1 MQASCTS
8 TSDRAAA
15 RSWRVRTILGWA
27 WRIPLAVCLALVLFE
42 AFLRMPPFRVGVS
55 PVTYHPQLGYWH
67 KTDYDGQSFSACY
80 SVPYRLDGQGL
91 RPSRGQVPGRKAIL
105 LGDSQ
110 VEAVMVADEQVMHQ
124 RLQAH
129 LGDRIEVLNYGLGG
143 SGADLQHLVLQHL
156 VDLDQV
162 GWVVQLVNLDSDVY
176 EANPNNDK
184 PGQRPRARLRFDD
197 PADLDRFHLVP
208 PAPFT
213 RMEQFREVF
222 SDFQLYSYSRAALV
236 PVRGLLREV
245 RQTLKASPPSPA
257 ADPART
263 GPSELAWTN
272 LIGPIRQN
280 QKLVEAHGGR
290 YLALVW
296 NRDPLLLTEWQ
307 RRIAPLGIETLD
319 LAPALARA
327 GVDLAKVSFSCDHHF
342 TAATHDEIA
351 KVLAGSGFF
360 DRAGPAKARQA
371 RPSWAMNIQETQRPV
386 ATTTTG
392 R

>member
-1 MQASCTS
+1 M
-8 TSDRAAA
+8 
-15 RSWRVRTILGWA
+15 
-27 WRIPLAVCLALVLFE
+27 AVCLALVLFE
-42 AFLRMPPFRVGVS
+42 VFLRTPPLRVGVS

-67 KTDYDGQSFSACY
+67 KADYQGQAFSACY
-80 SVPYRLDGQGL
+80 SVPYRLDGHGL
-91 RPSRGQVPGRKAIL
+91 RPSRGPVPGKKAIL

-156 VDLDQV
+156 ADLDQV

-184 PGQRPRARLRFDD
+184 PGQRPRARLMFDA
-197 PADLDRFHLVP
+197 PADLDHFRLVP

-222 SDFQLYSYSRAALV
+222 SGFQLYSYSRAALL
-236 PVRGLLREV
+236 PVRRLIREV
-245 RQTLKASPPSPA
+245 RQTLKGGQPPA
-257 ADPART
+257 VTDPAQPVQTR
-263 GPSELAWTN
+263 PSELSWTN
-272 LIGPIRQN
+272 LIGAIRQN
-280 QKLVEAHGGR
+280 QKLVAAHGGR

-296 NRDPLLLTEWQ
+296 NRDPQLLAEWQ
-307 RRIAPLGIETLD
+307 RRTAPLGLQTLD

-327 GVDLAKVSFSCDHHF
+327 GVDLEAASFPCDHHF

-351 KVLAGSGFF
+351 KVLARSGFF
-360 DRAGPAKARQA
+360 
-371 RPSWAMNIQETQRPV
+371 
-386 ATTTTG
+386 G
-392 R
+392 RS